1 MKEPADAGF
10 TVIVPLPLA
19 GAVKPGSV
27 LLQAQPLLLF
37 VFHDSVAPV
46 PWTTTVGERPTVG
59 CSTTFK
65 ATDCVVVA
73 GDVHVRV

>member
-1 MKEPADAGF
+1 VKEPADVGF
-10 TVIVPLPLA
+10 TVIVPLALA
-19 GAVKPGSV
+19 GAVKAASV
-27 LLQAQPLLLF
+27 LLQVHRLLLF
-37 VFHDSVAPV
+37 VFHDNVAPV

-73 GDVHVRV
+73 GTVHVSV